1 MDQEVM
7 NQLSEEVLRLD
18 TRIDNVSNDLV
29 KLDKKVDSLNNNAIN
44 QRVNDI
50 SNVVDNNTSAVNSL
64 TNRVSALENND
75 ELSQEISYVADDVKG
90 LHDANDK
97 INATIGDLSNIID
110 DHNSRIN
117 NLENQTKQTAEE
129 VALRAARSVTR
140 SIESSELD
148 NIHDKIY
155 VVANAVDNLD
165 ASIAPKVNS
174 LMIDVNGIWND
185 IEDLNKMDASI
196 NKGMVEMDA
205 EYHEELHRLAGI
217 VDRHDSS
224 INLINNKVNNYID
237 STDIIIAEL
246 HAMDES
252 INHGMVEMDKEHHEE
267 LHRIALAIDNHDS
280 SISLLYNRTNNFI
293 EDTNNHLERLDDE
306 DASIWN
312 AMEEMDVEHHEEL
325 HLLAQKIDAQDAKI
339 AAQDEKIRIQNEKI
353 DAQDASINLLE
364 IHSAEQDANI
374 NQIIVHNN
382 TQDASIN
389 QIITYNNVQDASIN
403 SNTNRIQTLED
414 NYVPHVVLTEKEYE
428 DLKNPDASTF
438 YFTYED
444 Y

>member
-7 NQLSEEVLRLD
+7 TQLSEEVLRID
-18 TRIDNVSNDLV
+18 TRIDNVSDNLD
-29 KLDKKVDSLNNNAIN
+29 KLDKKVDSLNNDAIN

-50 SNVVDNNTSAVNSL
+50 ANAVNNNTSIVNSL

-75 ELSQEISYVADDVKG
+75 ELSKEISDVANDVKG

-97 INATIGDLSNIID
+97 INSTIGDLSNIID
-110 DHNSRIN
+110 GHSSRIN
-117 NLENQTKQTAEE
+117 NLENQTKQTAQE
-129 VALRAARSVTR
+129 VASRVARSVTR

-174 LMIDVNGIWND
+174 LMIDVNSIWDD
-185 IEDLNKMDASI
+185 IGHLNEMDASI
-196 NKGMVEMDA
+196 NKGMVEMDE
-205 EYHEELHRLAGI
+205 EYHEELHRL
-217 VDRHDSS
+217 
-224 INLINNKVNNYID
+224 
-237 STDIIIAEL
+237 
-246 HAMDES
+246 
-252 INHGMVEMDKEHHEE
+252 
-267 LHRIALAIDNHDS
+267 ALAIDNHDS

-293 EDTNNHLERLDDE
+293 EATNNHLERLDDE

-312 AMEEMDVEHHEEL
+312 AMEEMDVEHHDEL
-325 HLLAQKIDAQDAKI
+325 HLLAQKIDSQDAKI
-339 AAQDEKIRIQNEKI
+339 SAQDEKIRIQNEKI
-353 DAQDASINLLE
+353 DAQDAIINLLE
-364 IHSAEQDANI
+364 IHSAEQDASI